1 MEKTS
6 VGTKRE
12 DCEAFLDGVGLPAK
26 SNYFL
31 LFNFSFS
38 FYAMFILFYS
48 RRKTWGVW
56 GKMYKNEKEYGTW
69 YWILEELMVVM
80 CVTNFGALVL

>member
-26 SNYFL
+26 SSLANPTILF
-31 LFNFSFS
+31 LFNFSF
-38 FYAMFILFYS
+38 FLCNVYFILLEKKKEK
-48 RRKTWGVW
+48 RK
-56 GKMYKNEKEYGTW
+56 KEKLGYGMG
-69 YWILEELMVVM
+69 ENVQK
-80 CVTNFGALVL
+80 

>member
-26 SNYFL
+26 SSLANPTILF
-31 LFNFSFS
+31 LFNFSF
-38 FYAMFILFYS
+38 FFNAMFILFYLR
-48 RRKTWGVW
+48 RRKEKKKEGKIGVW
-56 GKMYKNEKEYGTW
+56 YGGKCTKNEKEYGSW
-69 YWILEELMVVM
+69 
-80 CVTNFGALVL
+80 

>member
-26 SNYFL
+26 SSLANPTILF
-31 LFNFSFS
+31 LFNFSF
-38 FYAMFILFYS
+38 FFNAMFILFYLR
-48 RRKTWGVW
+48 RRK
-56 GKMYKNEKEYGTW
+56 KKKKKEKLGYGMG
-69 YWILEELMVVM
+69 ENVQK
-80 CVTNFGALVL
+80 